1 MGEYYKSLKP
11 EAQPAQERYSF
22 KSQCAGLCLKEDS
35 YLIKDYS
42 KDMRQW
48 PIVIS
53 SYTSLRKRPAGIYT
67 EEELLSWKQLDSYD
81 YYRNGY
87 VRTINSHLFNKN
99 WEKCVVLKAI
109 VNPSQRDRPYASS

>member
-1 MGEYYKSLKP
+1 MAQMWEYYKCLKP
-11 EAQPAQERYSF
+11 EAQERYSF
-22 KSQCAGLCLKEDS
+22 KLQCAGLSLKEDS
-35 YLIKDYS
+35 YLIEDYW

-53 SYTSLRKRPAGIYT
+53 SYTSLRDLQEFIQRRNCCPGNT
-67 EEELLSWKQLDSYD
+67 ELDSYN

-99 WEKCVVLKAI
+99 WEKCVVLKAL
-109 VNPSQRDRPYASS
+109 VS